1 MDFSDVLHEII
12 FPALVCFVF
21 GAAGI
26 IGAVI
31 SRKAKKELKNTAV
44 YVSGKVIGYKSYRN
58 GYGRFVERKRDITVV
73 CVPPDSAEEARYT
86 ITTSGHFTFKYRWV
100 KNVRLTFPKNGAP
113 LLPEDVGQL
122 SFNSIAGLIAGGALI
137 LTGLAFVICGVKQ
150 FT

>member
-1 MDFSDVLHEII
+1 MDISDVLHEII

-21 GAAGI
+21 GAAGV

-31 SRKAKKELKNTAV
+31 SRKAKKELKQTAV
-44 YVSGKVIGYKSYRN
+44 YVSGKIIGYKSYRN
-58 GYGRFVERKRDITVV
+58 GYGRLVERKRDITVV
-73 CVPPDSAEEARYT
+73 CVPPDSDEEARYT